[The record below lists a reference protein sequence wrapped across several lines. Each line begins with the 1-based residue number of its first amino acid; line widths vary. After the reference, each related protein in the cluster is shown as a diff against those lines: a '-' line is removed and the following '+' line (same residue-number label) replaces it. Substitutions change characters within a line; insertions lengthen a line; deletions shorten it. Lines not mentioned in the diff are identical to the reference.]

1 MRQDEKPHRSDRW
14 HSLRQIVGMTVCVC
28 LASFIGIFYFYYH
41 ASTLAILTDAEER
54 YIQEKYDVVQA
65 AIEDTVR
72 SNYELA
78 VGLGYWSETVRFVTG
93 ENDGYFRDNWIA
105 ANLMHTYALDYAVF
119 YDRMGNI
126 VHSEWQGKDGSAPEN
141 LSSALGLLA
150 EDIVSGNK
158 RVPLK
163 NVDAVHSKQGI
174 LFAGD
179 QPYLLAAVP
188 VMIPGQDTEAH
199 GALVVGYVLDEAF
212 LRSCTHY
219 THNKFVISPIEVENL
234 VVMLTVERFGDHE
247 LVVQNTIDDINGMPL
262 RFELHESREAFN
274 GRTQQL
280 NQTGYIFLGF
290 FGLFGLVLYV
300 VLSRRV
306 VRPIEQLSE
315 DIGSLVAS
323 GRIDTARYASLLELS
338 NLSEAVNE
346 MIDEQAK
353 SNISIEVFQ
362 SILNGM
368 DAYIYVSDPDTDEI
382 LFLNDRMM
390 KHFGLDES
398 SVGQICWQVLQS
410 GFTERCS
417 FCPNFHLQD
426 HPSSVVSWQEHN
438 TVTER
443 FYRNTD
449 TFIAWSD
456 QKLVHLQHSV
466 DITDLKRSEESLLR
480 YSAIVKSSPSFICYV
495 DDSNQFVYINPGAE
509 MHTGYSYEELM
520 GSRIDMLFDDDQQ
533 AVFNEEIIP
542 HILQEGMH
550 LFEMP
555 MTRKDGE
562 VRIMSFSA
570 FLLEDE
576 RNGFGIIASDMTE
589 MIKLEQEL
597 IAARDAAE
605 QSNFA
610 KSTFLSRMSHEM
622 RTPMNAIIGMA
633 NIARSTDDPER
644 KEHCLDR
651 IGDASAHLLGV
662 INDILDMSKIE
673 ANKLELFQED
683 FKVEHMLQRVCN
695 VISFRVNE
703 KGQNFLVHIDKDL
716 PVGIISDEQRLAQ
729 VLTNLLSNA
738 VKFTPERGT
747 ITLSARLLEETPDGL
762 CTLEFSVSDTGI
774 GISDEQKSR
783 LFTSFEQ
790 ADGSISRRFGGTGLG
805 LAISKSIVNLMDG
818 TIWVD
823 SVPGEGSTFIFHMKA
838 KRGSN
843 VDEALYLDVEWKN
856 LRVMIV
862 DDSADICEYF
872 QNVAERGGFVCESA
886 TDAYEACALLD
897 AQGSDA
903 FDIIF
908 VDWKLPGMNGMELTR
923 RMKTDYASKAII
935 VMISSAEWAD
945 IEHEANEVGVDRF
958 IAKPLFSS
966 QIIDCITG
974 CLGVPRS
981 NPTRSQFD
989 SLQGRFAGKCVLLT
1003 EDIEINREIVISML
1017 GETGISF
1024 EVAVNGIEACE
1035 VFAEQAARI
1044 DLIFMDMHMPEMDG
1058 LEATRRIRAMDDIP
1072 ESRTVPIIAMTA
1084 NVFREDI
1091 DKCIEAGMNAHIG
1104 KPIDMDEVVAILE
1117 RYLGNS

>member
-1 MRQDEKPHRSDRW
+1 MRQDDKPHRSVRW
-14 HSLRQIVGMTVCVC
+14 HSLRQSVGTTVCVC
-28 LASFIGIFYFYYH
+28 LASFIAIFFFYYH
-41 ASTLAILTDAEER
+41 ASTLEILTDSEER
-54 YIQEKYDVVQA
+54 YILEKYGVVLA
-65 AIEDTVR
+65 AIEDTVQ
-72 SNYELA
+72 SNQELA
-78 VGLGYWSETVRFVTG
+78 ADLGYWSETVRFVNG
-93 ENDGYFRDNWIA
+93 ENDDFIRDNWIA
-105 ANLMHTYALDYAVF
+105 ASLTHSYALDYAVF
-119 YDRMGNI
+119 YNGDGNI
-126 VHSEWQGKDGSAPEN
+126 VHSEWQEDDSSVPEAF
-141 LSSALGLLA
+141 SSALELLA
-150 EDIVSGNK
+150 EDIISGNK

-163 NVDAVHSKQGI
+163 NLDAVHSKQGI

-199 GALVVGYVLDEAF
+199 GALVIGYVLTEDF
-212 LRSCTHY
+212 LRNCTHY
-219 THNKFVISPIEVENL
+219 MHNNFVLSPLEEQDL
-234 VVMLTVERFGDHE
+234 VLMATVERFGDQE
-247 LVVQNTIDDINGMPL
+247 LVVYNTLGDINGKPL
-262 RFELHESREAFN
+262 RLVLHESREAFLS
-274 GRTQQL
+274 RTQQL
-280 NQTGYIFLGF
+280 NQTGLIMLAF
-290 FGLFGLVLYV
+290 FGLFGIVLYLG
-300 VLSRRV
+300 LSRRV
-306 VRPIEQLSE
+306 VRPIEQLSDE
-315 DIGSLVAS
+315 IISLTTTE
-323 GRIDTARYASLLELS
+323 RIKTERYAALQELGK
-338 NLSEAVNE
+338 LSEAVNG

-353 SNISIEVFQ
+353 TNISIEVFK

-390 KHFGLDES
+390 KHFGLEES
-398 SVGQICWQVLQS
+398 PVGQICWRVLQS

-417 FCPNFHLQD
+417 FCPNFHLQE
-426 HPSSVVSWQEHN
+426 HPTSVVAWQEHN
-438 TVTER
+438 TVTEH

-449 TFIAWSD
+449 TLIEWSD

-466 DITDLKRSEESLLR
+466 DITDLKRTEESLLM

-495 DDSNQFVYINPGAE
+495 DDKNNFVYINPGAVT
-509 MHTGYSYEELM
+509 HTGYSYEELM
-520 GSRIDMLFDDDQQ
+520 GSQIDILFDAHQQ
-533 AVFNEEIIP
+533 AVFSEEIIP
-542 HILQEGMH
+542 HIQSEGMH

-555 MTRKDGE
+555 MIRKDGE

-576 RNGFGIIASDMTE
+576 RSGFGIIASDMTE

-597 IAARDAAE
+597 IAARDVAE

-703 KGQNFLVHIDKDL
+703 KEQNFLVHIDKDL

-738 VKFTPERGT
+738 VKFTPEHGT
-747 ITLSARLLEETPDGL
+747 ITLNASLIEESEDGM

-805 LAISKSIVNLMDG
+805 LAISKSIVHLMDG

-823 SVPGEGSTFIFHMKA
+823 SVPGEGSTFIFNMKA
-838 KRGSN
+838 RRGSS
-843 VDEALYLDVEWKN
+843 VDESLFLDVEWKN
-856 LRVMIV
+856 LRVLVV
-862 DDSADICEYF
+862 DDSSDVCEYF
-872 QNVAERGGFVCESA
+872 QNVAERSGFVCDSA
-886 TDAYEACALLD
+886 IDGYEACQLLEE
-897 AQGSDA
+897 QGSDA

-908 VDWKLPGMNGMELTR
+908 VDWKLPGMNGMELTKR
-923 RMKTDYASKAII
+923 VKGEYASKAII
-935 VMISSAEWAD
+935 VMISSADWSD
-945 IEHEANEVGVDRF
+945 IEQEANEAGVDRF

-989 SLQGRFAGKCVLLT
+989 SLQGRFAGRCVLLT

-1017 GETGISF
+1017 GETGIAF
-1024 EVAVNGIEACE
+1024 EVAVNGVEACQ
-1035 VFAEQAARI
+1035 VFAEKAHLI
-1044 DLIFMDMHMPEMDG
+1044 DLVFMDMHMPEMDG
-1058 LEATRRIRAMDDIP
+1058 LEATRRIRAMDVP

-1104 KPIDMDEVVAILE
+1104 KPIDIDEVVAILE
-1117 RYLGNS
+1117 RFLGDE